1 MLQSKTRWI
10 THIDNQT
17 DDIIAEFVQHLNITP
32 LVASLLI
39 NRGYRTVGE
48 AKDFLFAQNQDF
60 YDPYLLLNM
69 ETAVERIRTAIN
81 NQEKILV
88 FGDYDAD
95 GVTSTTVM
103 MKTLEEMG
111 ADVEFYIPNRFTEG
125 YGPNEGAFRYAKS
138 IGIDLIITVDTGIAA
153 VHEADV
159 AKELGIDLIIT
170 DHHEPSPILPDAYC
184 IIHPKIP
191 GSDYP
196 FGELAGVGVAFKVAH
211 ALYGYVPEHLLP
223 FVAIGTIAD
232 LVSLTGENRLIA
244 KQGIKKLQQTD
255 NVGLKALLKQM
266 NTDSNVID
274 EETIGFMIAPRINAV
289 GRLGSADPAV
299 DLLMTSDKEMA
310 MELAMEME
318 ETNKERQDIV
328 NQITEEAIAQVD
340 ELYPLAEN
348 RVLIVGKEGWNA
360 GVVGIVASRLVEKYC
375 RPTIVLSLDQNKQIA
390 KGSARSIAGFDL
402 YKNLSTARDI
412 LPHFGGHPM
421 AAGMTLALGD
431 VDLLRQRLNE
441 LAFEQLQEE
450 DLIPLTKVDGSFM
463 LEEVQLKTIEQMQ
476 LLAPFGVD
484 NAKPKVILKD
494 MEIAAIRKIGAN
506 QNHLKMQLK
515 QGENSLDGIGFGIG
529 EWHEHISPSA
539 KVSVLGQLAINEWN
553 NIKKPQI
560 FIQDLMIDKW
570 QLFDYRGALQLEKLV
585 AKMPV
590 EDALWIFFHQD
601 SVTSAFKSK
610 VSNYKIVETIEEA
623 AFFYSKEP
631 NIVLADFPTDIEII
645 NRLLSNITPERIYAV
660 FYKGESDFFS
670 TMPTRD
676 HFKWYYA
683 FLAKQ
688 KSFHLDKFGGE
699 LAKRKG
705 WSKETIVF
713 MTKVFFELNFVTME
727 DGFILL
733 SKNTAKRDLTESPS
747 FQQKQ
752 AQFTLENELIYS
764 SYEQLKNWFDLIL
777 KKSVNNEE
785 EVKEWI

>member
-10 THIDNQT
+10 THTDSQF
-17 DDIIAEFVQHLNITP
+17 DDIKTEFVQQLNITP

-39 NRGYRTVGE
+39 NRGYQTTQE
-48 AKDFLFAQNQDF
+48 AKDFLFPQNQEF

-69 ETAVERIRTAIN
+69 QTAVERIRTAIN

-103 MKTLEEMG
+103 MKTLEDLG
-111 ADVEFYIPNRFTEG
+111 ADAQFYIPNRFTEG
-125 YGPNEGAFRYAKS
+125 YGPNAGAFRYAKS
-138 IGIDLIITVDTGIAA
+138 IGVDLIITVDTGIAA
-153 VHEADV
+153 VHEAEV
-159 AKELGIDLIIT
+159 AKELEIDLIIT
-170 DHHEPSPILPDAYC
+170 DHHEPGPILPDAYC
-184 IIHPKIP
+184 IVHPKIL
-191 GSDYP
+191 GSTYP

-211 ALYGYVPEHLLP
+211 ALYGHVPEHLLP
-223 FVAIGTIAD
+223 FAAIGTIAD

-244 KQGIKKLQQTD
+244 KQGMKQLRQTD
-255 NVGLKALLKQM
+255 NIGIKALIKQM
-266 NTDSNVID
+266 SIEMNAID

-299 DLLMTSDKEMA
+299 DLLMTSDEEMA
-310 MELAMEME
+310 MELAAEME
-318 ETNKERQDIV
+318 ETNKERQGIV
-328 NQITEEAIAQVD
+328 NQITEEAIAQVE
-340 ELYPLAEN
+340 ELYPLEEN

-360 GVVGIVASRLVEKYC
+360 GVIGIVASRLVEKYY
-375 RPTIVLSLDQNKQIA
+375 RPTIVLSFDLEKNTA

-421 AAGMTLALGD
+421 AAGMTLALED
-431 VDLLRQRLNE
+431 VDLLRQKLNE
-441 LAFEQLQEE
+441 LAFEQLTES
-450 DLIPLTKVDGSFM
+450 DLTPLTKVDGSFL
-463 LEEVQLKTIEQMQ
+463 LEEVQLKAIEEMQ

-484 NAKPKVILKD
+484 NAKPNIMLKD
-494 MEIAAIRKIGAN
+494 IEIASIRKIGAN

-515 QGENSLDGIGFGIG
+515 QGAHLLDGIGFGIG
-529 EWHEHISPSA
+529 DWHEHISPSA
-539 KVSVLGQLAINEWN
+539 KISVLGQLAINEWN

-560 FIQDLMIDKW
+560 FIRDLRIDNW
-570 QLFDYRGALQLEKLV
+570 QLFDYRGAFQLEKLA
-585 AKMPV
+585 AKMLV
-590 EDALWIFFHQD
+590 KDALWIFFHKD
-601 SVTSAFKSK
+601 SITPLLKDAVP
-610 VSNYKIVETIEEA
+610 NYQVVETLEEA
-623 AFFYSKEP
+623 AALDSEGE
-631 NIVLADFPTDIEII
+631 NIVLADFPVKKEVLEK
-645 NRLLSNITPERIYAV
+645 LLSNIVPARIYAV
-660 FYKGESDFFS
+660 FFKKESDFFS

-688 KSFHLDKFGGE
+688 GRFHLDKFSDE

-713 MTKVFFELNFVTME
+713 MTKVFLELNFVTMD

-733 SKNTAKRDLTESPS
+733 NKNTAKRDLTESPS

-752 AQFTLENELIYS
+752 AQFSLENELIYS